1 MAAQDD
7 RDRLTT
13 QAAARQGLEASP
25 WLVFVAG
32 VIVVLMGVV
41 AWVQWRQSNLM
52 TQAMME
58 RGDNLAHFLYQAD
71 IEYIRLREGWPRS
84 ASDMEASRPEALQL
98 RYDIFVSRIEVLRNA
113 LKGRPAGDAVDV
125 MDALAQADAFIARA
139 DQVLGPGRPAPQF
152 AQLQAL
158 RDPLLAMDASLRSL
172 TMEAARIVAAHAT
185 RVSEVARV
193 HGLLGIGLS
202 ILLVVMAAIL
212 GTYGWQQWQRL
223 QRRRMLLEELTA
235 ELRTAREAAEVASAA
250 KSSFLA
256 NMSHEI
262 RTPFQGL
269 KGMLGLLSA
278 TPLDERQS
286 GYLRTATAS
295 ADHLLTLLNDILDM
309 SRLESGRMALSPH
322 PQVLPD
328 LLAEVEALMR
338 PQAQFKG
345 LSLDVRLDPAAP
357 FRVMLDATRVR
368 QVLFNLLSNALKFT
382 ERGGVSLEVAVP
394 AAQAGAL
401 STGDARSAGV
411 VMQVEFRITDSGP
424 GMDADTLA
432 RLFQRFSQGD
442 ESLSR
447 RFGGTGLG
455 LEISRS
461 LARLMDGDVTVSS
474 QVGQGSTFTFS
485 LPLTVLPET
494 VEEPLHKPSAPRR
507 QGRSLRVLVAED
519 NEVNRMVMEAILGGM
534 GHAVEFAENGEQAAT
549 LATEQ
554 DWDIV
559 LMDLHMPVMDGLQAT
574 QAIRSHVDARR
585 ANVPIVALTADVFAE
600 TRERCLA
607 AGIQGFLTKPVDT
620 AELAACLD
628 ELNAEP

>member
-1 MAAQDD
+1 
-7 RDRLTT
+7 
-13 QAAARQGLEASP
+13 
-25 WLVFVAG
+25 
-32 VIVVLMGVV
+32 
-41 AWVQWRQSNLM
+41 
-52 TQAMME
+52 
-58 RGDNLAHFLYQAD
+58 
-71 IEYIRLREGWPRS
+71 
-84 ASDMEASRPEALQL
+84 
-98 RYDIFVSRIEVLRNA
+98 
-113 LKGRPAGDAVDV
+113 
-125 MDALAQADAFIARA
+125 
-139 DQVLGPGRPAPQF
+139 
-152 AQLQAL
+152 
-158 RDPLLAMDASLRSL
+158 
-172 TMEAARIVAAHAT
+172 
-185 RVSEVARV
+185 
-193 HGLLGIGLS
+193 
-202 ILLVVMAAIL
+202 
-212 GTYGWQQWQRL
+212 
-223 QRRRMLLEELTA
+223 MLLEELTA